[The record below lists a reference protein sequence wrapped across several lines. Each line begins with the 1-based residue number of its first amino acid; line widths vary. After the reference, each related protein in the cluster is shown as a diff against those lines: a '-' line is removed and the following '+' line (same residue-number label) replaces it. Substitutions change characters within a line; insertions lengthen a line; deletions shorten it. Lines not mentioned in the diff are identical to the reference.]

1 MKKSLTLLLLSLL
14 GLTISCKENFFETPP
29 LGQAVASSFYTKSG
43 IDQLLIGTYA
53 LLDGIGASSNGG
65 RGPDIFGPG
74 VSNWLWGEVSSDNAY
89 LVGYPDGSGFIYER
103 HGVTATDYGGNL
115 DNKWIAL
122 YDGINRANKTLQA
135 IANTTGLDAVSQTNF
150 TAQAR
155 FLRGF
160 YYFELRKIFGK
171 VPYIDETVVDTRQPN
186 DKEIWP
192 NIEADLKFAADNLPP
207 TQSAVGRINAWGARA
222 LLAKAYLFQSKYAE
236 AQTLLTDVITNGVTT
251 NGLKYGLNPCF
262 RDNFEAATDNSKE
275 SVFAVQMSV
284 NDGSPESDNG
294 NFGDVLTKPVVGD
307 ANTCCTY
314 LKPSQNL
321 VNAFKTDKNGLPL
334 LDTFNDSDL
343 KNDDLLTAKDSYT
356 PDITTPVDPR
366 LGWTAI
372 SRGLPFLDWGLA
384 PAVEEWAGGGGNYG
398 GPYWPIKSMFKKTDL
413 GKFTATNSWTNG
425 VTAANYT
432 VIRFADVLL
441 WAAECEV
448 EVGSLEKAREY
459 VNQVRRRAKTG
470 CYLMMTDAKGIPSK
484 GAAQNYQVSEY
495 TTPFADKD
503 AARKAVRFER
513 RLELALE
520 GHRLFDLV
528 RWGNADQVLN
538 TYIATEG
545 KKRPLMAS
553 GKFVKGKNEYFPLPQ
568 VELVNSAVNGKPTLT
583 QNPGY

>member
-1 MKKSLTLLLLSLL
+1 MKKSLTLLLVALL
-14 GLTISCKENFFETPP
+14 GLTISCKESFFETPP

-43 IDQLLIGTYA
+43 IDQLLIGTYS
-53 LLDGIGASSNGG
+53 LLDGIGASAYGG

-74 VSNWLWGEVSSDNAY
+74 VSNWIWGEVSSDNAY
-89 LVGYPDGSGFIYER
+89 LVGYPDGTSFMYER
-103 HGVTATDYGGNL
+103 HAVPATEGNL

-135 IANTTGLDAVSQTNF
+135 IANTKGLDAATQANF
-150 TAQAR
+150 TGQTR

-171 VPYIDETVVDTRQPN
+171 VPYIDETTADTRQPN

-192 NIEADLKFAADNLPP
+192 NIEADLKFAADNLPA
-207 TQSAVGRINAWGARA
+207 TQPAVGRINGWGAKA
-222 LLAKAYLFQSKYAE
+222 LLAKAYLFQSKYAL
-236 AQTLLTDVITNGVTT
+236 AQPLLADVVANGVTS
-251 NGLKYGLNPCF
+251 NGMKYGLNPCF
-262 RDNFEAATDNSKE
+262 RDNFEAATDNKKE

-294 NFGDVLTKPVVGD
+294 NFGDVLLHPAGGEF
-307 ANTCCTY
+307 NTCCTY

-321 VNAFKTDKNGLPL
+321 VNAFKTDKSGLPL

-343 KNDDLLTAKDSYT
+343 KNDDLLTAKDPYT
-356 PDITTPVDPR
+356 PDTTTPVDPR

-372 SRGLPFLDWGLA
+372 SRGLPFLDWGPA

-398 GPYWPIKSMFKKTDL
+398 GPYWPVKNMFRRTEFEKY
-413 GKFTATNSWTNG
+413 TATNSWTPGIN
-425 VTAANYT
+425 AANYNI
-432 VIRFADVLL
+432 IRFADVLL

-448 EVGSLEKAREY
+448 EVGSLDKAREY
-459 VNQVRRRAKTG
+459 VNTVRRRAKTG
-470 CYLMMTDAKGIPSK
+470 CYLPVTDAKGVSTKVP
-484 GAAQNYQVSEY
+484 AQNYQVGEY
-495 TTPFADKD
+495 TAPFADKD
-503 AARKAVRFER
+503 VARKAVRFER

-520 GHRLFDLV
+520 GHRKFDLV
-528 RWGNADQVLN
+528 RWVNADQVLN
-538 TYIATEG
+538 TYIATES

-553 GKFVKGKNEYFPLPQ
+553 GKFVKGKSEYFPIPQ
-568 VELVNSAVNGKPTLT
+568 VELVNSAVNGKQTLT